1 MATQDTVDIQ
11 VQRINGQWETIQSGV
26 ENNPQIIQIR
36 FREAQKSPLCA
47 KGRVRAIDE
56 NGRLVD
62 IT

>member
-1 MATQDTVDIQ
+1 MGDNPV
-11 VQRINGQWETIQSGV
+11 SV

-36 FREAQKSPLCA
+36 SREAQNSPLCSN
-47 KGRVRAIDE
+47 GRVRAIDE

>member
-1 MATQDTVDIQ
+1 MSTEGTVNIQ
-11 VQRINGQWETIQSGV
+11 VQRLNGQWETIQSGV

-36 FREAQKSPLCA
+36 FREAQNSPLCSN
-47 KGRVRAIDE
+47 GRVRAIDE

>member
-1 MATQDTVDIQ
+1 V
-11 VQRINGQWETIQSGV
+11 ETIQSGV

-62 IT
+62 ITYKLHLS